1 MLFHASSQAEL
12 DRVLCPASAQSTS
25 MIECGTFSK
34 WVIYCANGGSWGT
47 VETEQPNGKWGLAIK
62 RTLADKPIKL

>member
-1 MLFHASSQAEL
+1 
-12 DRVLCPASAQSTS
+12 